1 MKNRAIGLLAALA
14 AFALD
19 QGFKYWALFVADVA
33 TRQPLRLAPF
43 FDIILVW
50 NPGISYSLFPADSVR
65 ARYVLLALAL
75 TATGMLAF
83 WLWRARH
90 VLTSIA
96 LGLLVGGALGNAID
110 RYCYGAVADF
120 FLFHVGRFSWYV
132 FNIADVAIAV
142 GVAVLLLESVIAKEG
157 AKIASRSVP

>member
-1 MKNRAIGLLAALA
+1 MRNRAIGLVA
-14 AFALD
+14 AFAAVALD
-19 QGFKYWALFVADVA
+19 QGYKYWALYVGDVA

-43 FDIILVW
+43 LDIILVW
-50 NPGISYSLFPADSVR
+50 NPGISYSLFPADSLR
-65 ARYVLLALAL
+65 ARYVLLAVAL
-75 TATGMLAF
+75 TATALLAL
-83 WLWRARH
+83 WLWHTRQ
-90 VLTSIA
+90 VWTSIA

-142 GVAVLLLESVIAKEG
+142 GVAILVLESVMAKDG
-157 AKIASRSVP
+157 AKIASRPVP